1 MNQKEE
7 FNKVKKLIKE
17 YYDKLDED
25 EVFKLLSILEDK
37 EETGTNVGEV

>member
-17 YYDKLDED
+17 YYDKLENMMNL
-25 EVFKLLSILEDK
+25 VKQILM
-37 EETGTNVGEV
+37 N

>member
-17 YYDKLDED
+17 YYDNGDRGLYNTRN
-25 EVFKLLSILEDK
+25 I
-37 EETGTNVGEV
+37 VGDRMVNLFNLKN